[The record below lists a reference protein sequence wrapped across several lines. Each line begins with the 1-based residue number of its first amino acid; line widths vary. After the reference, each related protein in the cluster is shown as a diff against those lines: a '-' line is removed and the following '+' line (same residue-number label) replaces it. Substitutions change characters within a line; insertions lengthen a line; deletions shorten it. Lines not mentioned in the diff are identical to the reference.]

1 MTRAQRPGFLALLT
15 AVVLTCFAVA
25 ATVGAPFANEDSAAS
40 SNKIV
45 SIGGSVTE
53 IVFALGQEHRLV
65 ARDTTSVYPEAAHD
79 LPDVGYIRA
88 LSPEGVMSMSPD
100 LILMLEGS
108 GPPEAVEVLKK
119 AGIKIVD
126 VPEGHTAQAIL
137 DKVAAVG
144 DALGMPE
151 EAKSLSLTL
160 KEDLASAQDE
170 AKTQTGGAKVLFLF
184 AARGGRLLAGGNDTA
199 ADGILE
205 LAGAENAVSDFSGYK
220 QISDE
225 AIIAANPDVILMM
238 TRAGHQGPSAAE
250 LFQHPA
256 LALTSAGKNQ
266 NLIKMR
272 GQYLLGFGPRT
283 AAAIR
288 ELAEKLNNLES

>member
-1 MTRAQRPGFLALLT
+1 MTRTQKPGLLALLSAT
-15 AVVLTCFAVA
+15 VLTCIAIA
-25 ATVGAPFANEDSAAS
+25 ATVGSPFANEDSDVAS
-40 SNKIV
+40 TKIV

-65 ARDTTSVYPEAAHD
+65 ARDTTSVYPEAAHE

-88 LSPEGVMSMSPD
+88 LSPEGVMSVGPD

-119 AGIKIVD
+119 AGIKIAD
-126 VPEGHTAQAIL
+126 VPEGYTAQAIL
-137 DKVAAVG
+137 DKVSAVG
-144 DALGMPE
+144 DALGMP
-151 EAKSLSLTL
+151 
-160 KEDLASAQDE
+160 DE
-170 AKTQTGGAKVLFLF
+170 AKTLSEALKKDLDSAHNDAKSQTTGAKVLFLF
-184 AARGGRLLAGGNDTA
+184 AARGGRLLAGGSDTA
-199 ADGILE
+199 ANGILE

-238 TRAGHQGPSAAE
+238 TRAGHQGPSAE
-250 LFQHPA
+250 DLFQHPA
-256 LALTSAGKNQ
+256 LALTSAGQ
-266 NLIKMR
+266 NRHLIKMR

-283 AAAIR
+283 AEAIR
-288 ELAEKLNNLES
+288 DLAEKLSELES

>member
-1 MTRAQRPGFLALLT
+1 MTRAQRPGFFALLT
-15 AVVLTCFAVA
+15 AAMLTCFAVA
-25 ATVGAPFANEDSAAS
+25 ATVGAPFANEDSDAS

-65 ARDTTSVYPEAAHD
+65 ARDTTSVYPEAAND

-126 VPEGHTAQAIL
+126 VPEGYTAQAIL

-144 DALGMPE
+144 DALGMPD
-151 EAKSLSLTL
+151 EASTLSLTL
-160 KEDLASAQDE
+160 KEDLASAQEE

-238 TRAGHQGPSAAE
+238 TRAGNQGPSAAE

-283 AAAIR
+283 AEAIR
-288 ELAEKLNNLES
+288 ELAEKLNNFES